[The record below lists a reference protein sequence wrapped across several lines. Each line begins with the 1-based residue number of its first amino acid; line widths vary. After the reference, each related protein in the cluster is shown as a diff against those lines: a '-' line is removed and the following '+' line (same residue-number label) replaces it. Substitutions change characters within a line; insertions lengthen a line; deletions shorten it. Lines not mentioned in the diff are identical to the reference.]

1 MNNEYDE
8 YDEIE
13 ERRMFYGDYKN
24 DYPGC
29 ETVKG
34 AYDPA
39 YKTIVVRIRV
49 IYRNGED

>member
-1 MNNEYDE
+1 MNNE

-34 AYDPA
+34 SYDPA
-39 YKTIVVRIRV
+39 DKTIVVRIPV
-49 IYRNGED
+49 IYINGED